1 MLVVVVCL
9 VVTATTFTRNTPSG
23 NRLIRTRVIL
33 CPRTSFTRLPF
44 TNTLTRVTRPPRGWW
59 ILKVKRRGSTQWRFG
74 GSLIGGGVVTAGGR
88 GVSWSTGVASAGLK
102 RPPQGG
108 SGAGALGPPGV
119 TSCWEG

>member
-59 ILKVKRRGSTQWRFG
+59 ILKVKRRRSAQGRFG
-74 GSLIGGGVVTAGGR
+74 GSFNGR
-88 GVSWSTGVASAGLK
+88 GVGTGGRRFVSCSPGFPSASLK
-102 RPPQGG
+102 PPQE
-108 SGAGALGPPGV
+108 GV
-119 TSCWEG
+119 S